1 MEGDRRNSFTNLTW
15 TSDIETI
22 LNNIRMNCLRL
33 TEYHRT
39 RYFRLTGFIKWFRL
53 PVIVLSAINS
63 VFGVM
68 MTQFASQQAVTVF
81 TSIISLIVGIIG
93 SIELF
98 LGVQDKLTKE
108 LSSSKD
114 HYGLSTLIYK
124 MLSLKKE
131 NRHTEALNFLDDHFS
146 QYSKL
151 INESNIKDE
160 MIYDYL
166 LPVDSPVQ
174 IQVQQPTAVPCHGI
188 TSI

>member
-1 MEGDRRNSFTNLTW
+1 
-15 TSDIETI
+15 
-22 LNNIRMNCLRL
+22 MNCLRL
-33 TEYHRT
+33 TEYHRG
-39 RYFRLTGFIKWFRL
+39 RYFRLTGFIKYFRL

-68 MTQFASQQAVTVF
+68 LTQFASQQAVTVF

-98 LGVQDKLTKE
+98 LGVQDKLTRE

-114 HYGLSTLIYK
+114 HYSLSTIIYK

-131 NRHTEALNFLDDHFS
+131 NRHVEALAFLDDHFT

-151 INESNIKDE
+151 IHDSNIKDE
-160 MIYDYL
+160 MIYDHL
-166 LPVDSPVQ
+166 LPVEAPGAVQ
-174 IQVQQPTAVPCHGI
+174 IKTEIPTRPI
-188 TSI
+188 DI

>member
-1 MEGDRRNSFTNLTW
+1 MEDLTW
-15 TSDIETI
+15 TPDIETI
-22 LNNIRMNCLRL
+22 LNNLRMNCLRL
-33 TEYHRT
+33 TEYHRS
-39 RYFRLTGFIKWFRL
+39 RYFKLTGLIKWFRL

-68 MTQFASQQAVTVF
+68 MTQFATQQTVTVF

-98 LGVQDKLTKE
+98 LGVQDKLTRE
-108 LSSSKD
+108 LTSSKD
-114 HYGLSTLIYK
+114 HYSLSTVIYK

-131 NRHTEALNFLDDHFS
+131 NRHVEALNFLDDHFS

-151 INESNIKDE
+151 IHESNIKDE

-174 IQVQQPTAVPCHGI
+174 IQVQTSNVPCHGAEI
-188 TSI
+188 NI